1 MGGIKTTR
9 QAPMLPTDAAE
20 VMSTMLSTQYVRYG
34 LIGAWAVG
42 LWAGVGFSTALFWF
56 AFTIAAG
63 GVRSWVER
71 KVAARTGKSFGFV
84 FTSVALVTG
93 AFWAAAPA
101 IAWFSGKPFGEP
113 LAIAFL
119 CSGYLL
125 VFTQL
130 RNSPVRA
137 LMISTPYTLVSVAIA
152 VSAWGR
158 PQFWAFLGVLPFVYA
173 GLAVHVLLSQI
184 AQAKLTAFQDRQQR
198 LMDEVE
204 QARDRADAANA
215 AKTAFLG
222 VISHELRTPMNG
234 VLGAAQLLDA
244 TDLTDE
250 QRNLIGIIRNSGDNL
265 LGLLNEILDHAKIEA
280 GRLDIEAIPFEL
292 DELLGRVFNTWGA
305 RAGEKQLAYR
315 LERTGDTP
323 WTVLSDPTRL
333 TQILHNLISNALK
346 FTTEGG
352 VDVRID
358 CERIADDRARMR
370 FSVVDTGPGIS
381 GEDAGRLFQP
391 FTQLDVSTTR
401 RFGGTGLGLSI
412 ARKLARMMEGD
423 LSVTSELGRGSTFT
437 LEFEAEVVAW
447 MRPEETETQA
457 ADETEDL
464 EAVDFRPMKVLVVE
478 DHPINRLILE
488 TWLTTAGHSC
498 VSAENGELAV
508 EACAVEAFDLVLMD
522 VNMPVMD
529 GLTATR
535 TIRGANGPNQRTT
548 IVVLSASAH
557 ADDHKAGLEA
567 GADTYLN
574 KPVEFGRLAKL
585 MDTVAGGAAPLCE
598 VA

>member
-1 MGGIKTTR
+1 
-9 QAPMLPTDAAE
+9 MLPTDAAE
-20 VMSTMLSTQYVRYG
+20 VMSTMLQTQYVRYG
-34 LIGAWAVG
+34 LIGCWALG
-42 LWAGVGFSTALFWF
+42 LWAGVNFSTALFWF

-71 KVAARTGKSFGFV
+71 KVAGRTGKSFGFV
-84 FTSVALVTG
+84 FTAVALLTG
-93 AFWAAAPA
+93 CFWAAAPM
-101 IAWFSGKPFGEP
+101 IAWFSGGPSGDA
-113 LAIAFL
+113 LAMAYL

-137 LMISTPYTLVSVAIA
+137 LMISTPYTVVALTIA
-152 VSAWGR
+152 ASEWGK
-158 PQFWAFLGVLPFVYA
+158 PAFWTFMSVLPFVYA

-184 AQAKLTAFQDRQQR
+184 AQAKLMTFQDRQQR
-198 LMDEVE
+198 LMEEVE

-234 VLGAAQLLDA
+234 VLGAAQLLDN
-244 TDLTDE
+244 TDLTPQ
-250 QRNLIGIIRNSGDNL
+250 QRDLIAIIRNSGDNL

-280 GRLDIEAIPFEL
+280 GRLDIESIPFEL
-292 DELLGRVFNTWGA
+292 EELTGRVFNTWTA
-305 RAGEKQLAYR
+305 RAGEKGLTYR
-315 LERTGDTP
+315 LDWAGERP
-323 WTVLSDPTRL
+323 WTVRSDPTRL

-352 VDVRID
+352 VDLKIA
-358 CERIADDRARMR
+358 CERLADDRARLR
-370 FSVVDTGPGIS
+370 FSVTDTGPGIS
-381 GEDAGRLFQP
+381 HEDAGRLFQP

-423 LSVTSELGRGSTFT
+423 LSVESEPGRGSTFI
-437 LEFEAEVVAW
+437 LDFEAEVVEW
-447 MRPEETETQA
+447 SRPAIDNAEPVVAAEESE
-457 ADETEDL
+457 EGE
-464 EAVDFRPMKVLVVE
+464 FRALKVLVVE
-478 DHPINRLILE
+478 DHPVNRLILE
-488 TWLTTAGHSC
+488 TWLNTAGHAC
-498 VSAENGELAV
+498 ASAENGQLAI
-508 EACAVEAFDLVLMD
+508 EACASQAFDLILMD

-529 GLTATR
+529 GLSATR
-535 TIRGANGPNQRTT
+535 AIRSQPGPNQRTM

-557 ADDHKAGLEA
+557 VDDHKAGLEA

-574 KPVEFGRLAKL
+574 KPVEFGRLAQL
-585 MDTVAGGAAPLCE
+585 MDSVAGAGELMSE

>member
-1 MGGIKTTR
+1 
-9 QAPMLPTDAAE
+9 MLPTDAAE
-20 VMSTMLSTQYVRYG
+20 VMSTMLQTQYVRYG
-34 LIGAWAVG
+34 LIGCWALG
-42 LWAGVGFSTALFWF
+42 LWAGINFSTALFWF

-63 GVRSWVER
+63 GMRSWVER
-71 KVAARTGKSFGFV
+71 KVAGRTGKSFGFL
-84 FTSVALVTG
+84 FTAVALSTG
-93 AFWAAAPA
+93 CFWAAAPF
-101 IAWFSGKPFGEP
+101 IAWFSGRPFGEP
-113 LAIAFL
+113 LAVAFL

-137 LMISTPYTLVSVAIA
+137 LMISTPYTVVSLIIA
-152 VSAWGR
+152 ASAWGR
-158 PQFWAFLGVLPFVYA
+158 PQFWAFLGVLPFIYA

-184 AQAKLTAFQDRQQR
+184 AQAKLTTFQDRQQR
-198 LMDEVE
+198 LMEEVE
-204 QARDRADAANA
+204 QARDRADAANE

-244 TDLTDE
+244 TDLTPE
-250 QRNLIGIIRNSGDNL
+250 QRGLITIIRNSGDNL

-280 GRLDIEAIPFEL
+280 GRLDIESIPFEL
-292 DELLGRVFNTWGA
+292 GELVSRVFNTWNA
-305 RAGEKQLAYR
+305 RAGEKALNYR
-315 LERTGDTP
+315 LEWSGEQP
-323 WTVLSDPTRL
+323 WTVRSDPTRL

-346 FTTEGG
+346 FTTAGG
-352 VDVRID
+352 VDLKVA
-358 CERIADDRARMR
+358 CERLADDRARLR
-370 FSVVDTGPGIS
+370 FSVIDTGPGIS
-381 GEDAGRLFQP
+381 QEDAGHLFQP

-423 LSVTSELGRGSTFT
+423 LSVESELGRGSSFI
-437 LEFEAEVVAW
+437 LEFETEVLAWSRPAVAEIEVGDD
-447 MRPEETETQA
+447 
-457 ADETEDL
+457 ADEA
-464 EAVDFRPMKVLVVE
+464 EAADFRPLKVLVVE
-478 DHPINRLILE
+478 DHPVNRLILE
-488 TWLTTAGHSC
+488 TWLNTAGHDC
-498 VSAENGELAV
+498 TSAENGQLAID
-508 EACAVEAFDLVLMD
+508 ACATQAFDLVLMD
-522 VNMPVMD
+522 VNMPVLD
-529 GLTATR
+529 GLSATR
-535 TIRGANGPNQRTT
+535 SIRAQPGPNQRTT

-585 MDTVAGGAAPLCE
+585 MDTVAGAGAPLSE

>member
-1 MGGIKTTR
+1 
-9 QAPMLPTDAAE
+9 MLPTDAAE
-20 VMSTMLSTQYVRYG
+20 VLSTMLQTQYVRYG
-34 LIGAWAVG
+34 LIGCWALG
-42 LWAGVGFSTALFWF
+42 LWAGVNFSTALFWF

-71 KVAARTGKSFGFV
+71 KLAGRTGKSFGFV
-84 FTSVALVTG
+84 FTAVALTTG
-93 AFWAAAPA
+93 CFWAAAPL

-113 LAIAFL
+113 LAVAFL

-137 LMISTPYTLVSVAIA
+137 LMISTPYTVVSLIIA
-152 VSAWGR
+152 ASAWGR

-184 AQAKLTAFQDRQQR
+184 AQAKLTAFQDGQQR

-250 QRNLIGIIRNSGDNL
+250 QRGLITIIRNSGDNL

-280 GRLDIEAIPFEL
+280 GRLDIESIPFEL
-292 DELLGRVFNTWGA
+292 GELVGRVFNTWSA
-305 RAGEKQLAYR
+305 RAGEKTLGYR
-315 LERTGDTP
+315 LAWSGEQP
-323 WTVLSDPTRL
+323 WTVRSDPTRL

-352 VDVRID
+352 VDLRVD
-358 CERIADDRARMR
+358 CERLAGDRARLR

-381 GEDAGRLFQP
+381 EEDAGRLFQP
-391 FTQLDVSTTR
+391 FPQLDVSTTR

-412 ARKLARMMEGD
+412 ARKLARMMDGD
-423 LSVTSELGRGSTFT
+423 LSVESELGRGSSFI
-437 LEFEAEVVAW
+437 LEFESEVLAW
-447 MRPEETETQA
+447 SRPAVEETDAAEE
-457 ADETEDL
+457 ADEA
-464 EAVDFRPMKVLVVE
+464 EAGDFRPLKVLVVE
-478 DHPINRLILE
+478 DHPVNRLILE
-488 TWLTTAGHSC
+488 TWLNTAGHDC
-498 VSAENGELAV
+498 ASAENGQLAID
-508 EACAVEAFDLVLMD
+508 ACAAQAFDLVLMD
-522 VNMPVMD
+522 VNMPVLD
-529 GLTATR
+529 GLSATR
-535 TIRGANGPNQRTT
+535 TIRSQPGPNQRTT

-585 MDTVAGGAAPLCE
+585 MDVVAGAAEPLSE

>member
-1 MGGIKTTR
+1 MGGIRSTR
-9 QAPMLPTDAAE
+9 QAPMLPTDAGE
-20 VMSTMLSTQYVRYG
+20 VLSTMLQTQYVRYG
-34 LIGAWAVG
+34 LIGCWALG
-42 LWAGVGFSTALFWF
+42 LWATVNFSTALFWF

-63 GVRSWVER
+63 GLRSWVER
-71 KVAARTGKSFGFV
+71 KVAGRTGKSFGFV
-84 FTSVALVTG
+84 FTAVALSTG
-93 AFWAAAPA
+93 CFWASAPF
-101 IAWFSGKPFGEP
+101 IAWFSGRPFGEP

-130 RNSPVRA
+130 RNSPIRA
-137 LMISTPYTLVSVAIA
+137 LTISTPYTVVALIIA
-152 VSAWGR
+152 ASLWGR

-234 VLGAAQLLDA
+234 VLGAAQLLDD
-244 TDLTDE
+244 TDLTPE
-250 QRNLIGIIRNSGDNL
+250 QRNLIGIISSSGDNL

-280 GRLDIEAIPFEL
+280 GRLDIESIPFDL
-292 DELLGRVFNTWGA
+292 DELVGRVFNTWTA
-305 RAGEKQLAYR
+305 RAGEKALDYR
-315 LERTGDTP
+315 LNWVGERP
-323 WTVLSDPTRL
+323 WTVRSDPTRL

-346 FTTEGG
+346 FTTVGG
-352 VDVRID
+352 VDLRVE
-358 CERIADDRARMR
+358 CEQVADDRARLR
-370 FSVVDTGPGIS
+370 FSVTDTGPGIS
-381 GEDAGRLFQP
+381 TEDAGRLFQP

-412 ARKLARMMEGD
+412 ARKLARMMDGD
-423 LSVTSELGRGSTFT
+423 LAVESEPGRGSSFT
-437 LEFEAEVVAW
+437 LEFEAEVLVW
-447 MRPEETETQA
+447 TRPELAAEEPSVA
-457 ADETEDL
+457 ADEA
-464 EAVDFRPMKVLVVE
+464 EAGDFRPLRVLVVE
-478 DHPINRLILE
+478 DHPVNRLILE
-488 TWLTTAGHSC
+488 TWLNTAGHAC
-498 VSAENGELAV
+498 ASAENGQLAID
-508 EACAVEAFDLVLMD
+508 ACAVETFDLILMD
-522 VNMPVMD
+522 VNMPVLD
-529 GLTATR
+529 GLSATR
-535 TIRGANGPNQRTT
+535 TIRAAPGPNQQTT

-557 ADDHKAGLEA
+557 ADDHRAGLEA

-585 MDTVAGGAAPLCE
+585 IDMVAGADLALSE

>member
-1 MGGIKTTR
+1 
-9 QAPMLPTDAAE
+9 MLPTDAAE
-20 VMSTMLSTQYVRYG
+20 VLSTMLQTQYVRYG
-34 LIGAWAVG
+34 LIGCWAVG
-42 LWAGVGFSTALFWF
+42 LWAGVNFSTALFWF

-71 KVAARTGKSFGFV
+71 KLAGRTGKTFGFV
-84 FTSVALVTG
+84 FTAVALSTG
-93 AFWAAAPA
+93 CFWAAAPL
-101 IAWFSGKPFGEP
+101 IAWFSGKPFGQP
-113 LAIAFL
+113 LAMAYL

-137 LMISTPYTLVSVAIA
+137 LMISTPYTVASLIIA
-152 VSAWGR
+152 ASAWGR
-158 PQFWAFLGVLPFVYA
+158 PEFWGFLGVLPFVYA

-198 LMDEVE
+198 LMEEVE

-234 VLGAAQLLDA
+234 VLGAAQLLDN
-244 TDLTDE
+244 TDLTPE
-250 QRNLIGIIRNSGDNL
+250 QRGLTGIIRSSGDNL

-280 GRLDIEAIPFEL
+280 GRLDIEAIPFEME
-292 DELLGRVFNTWGA
+292 ELVGRVFNTWKA
-305 RAGEKQLAYR
+305 RAGEKALDYR
-315 LERTGDTP
+315 LAWRGERP
-323 WTVLSDPTRL
+323 WTVRSDPTRL

-352 VDVRID
+352 VELTLA
-358 CERIADDRARMR
+358 CERVADDRARLR
-370 FSVVDTGPGIS
+370 ISVTDTGPGIS
-381 GEDAGRLFQP
+381 KEDAGRLFQP

-423 LSVTSELGRGSTFT
+423 LSVESELGRGSSFT
-437 LEFEAEVVAW
+437 LEIDAEVLAW
-447 MRPEETETQA
+447 LPPEVVEAGPDEAQA
-457 ADETEDL
+457 EG
-464 EAVDFRPMKVLVVE
+464 EAIDFRPLKVLVVE
-478 DHPINRLILE
+478 DHPVNRLILE
-488 TWLTTAGHSC
+488 TWLKTAGHVC
-498 VSAENGELAV
+498 ASAENGQLAI
-508 EACAVEAFDLVLMD
+508 EACATQIFDLVLMD
-522 VNMPVMD
+522 VNMPVLD
-529 GLTATR
+529 GLSATR
-535 TIRGANGPNQRTT
+535 AIRAAPGPNQRTT

-574 KPVEFGRLAKL
+574 KPVEFGRLAQL
-585 MDTVAGGAAPLCE
+585 MDMVAGVAAPLSD

>member
-1 MGGIKTTR
+1 
-9 QAPMLPTDAAE
+9 MLPTDAAE
-20 VMSTMLSTQYVRYG
+20 VMSTMLQTQYVRYG
-34 LIGAWAVG
+34 LIGCWALG
-42 LWAGVGFSTALFWF
+42 LWAGVNFSTALFWF

-63 GVRSWVER
+63 AVRSWVER
-71 KVAARTGKSFGFV
+71 KVAGRTGKSFGLL
-84 FTSVALVTG
+84 FTAVALATG
-93 AFWAAAPA
+93 CFWAAAPM
-101 IAWFSGKPFGEP
+101 IAWFSGGPFGEP
-113 LAIAFL
+113 LAVAFL

-137 LMISTPYTLVSVAIA
+137 LMISTPYSVVSLIIA
-152 VSAWGR
+152 ASAWGK

-184 AQAKLTAFQDRQQR
+184 AQAKLTTFQDRQQR
-198 LMDEVE
+198 LMEEVE

-234 VLGAAQLLDA
+234 VLGAAQLLDN
-244 TDLTDE
+244 TDLTAE
-250 QRNLIGIIRNSGDNL
+250 QRGLIAIIRNSGDNL

-280 GRLDIEAIPFEL
+280 GRLDIESIPFEL
-292 DELLGRVFNTWGA
+292 NELIGRVFSTWTA
-305 RAGEKQLAYR
+305 RASERELDYR
-315 LERTGDTP
+315 LNWTGEQP

-346 FTTEGG
+346 FTTTGG
-352 VDVRID
+352 VDLCID
-358 CERIADDRARMR
+358 CERVADDRARLR
-370 FSVVDTGPGIS
+370 FTVTDTGPGIS
-381 GEDAGRLFQP
+381 EEDAGRLFQP

-423 LSVTSELGRGSTFT
+423 LSVSSELGRGSSFA
-437 LEFEAEVVAW
+437 LEFEAEVLAW
-447 MRPEETETQA
+447 SRPAPEEVA
-457 ADETEDL
+457 PADEVE
-464 EAVDFRPMKVLVVE
+464 EASAGDFRPLNVLVVE
-478 DHPINRLILE
+478 DRPVNRLILE
-488 TWLTTAGHSC
+488 TWLTTAGHVCS
-498 VSAENGELAV
+498 SAENGQLAID
-508 EACAVEAFDLVLMD
+508 ACATQAFDVVLMD
-522 VNMPVMD
+522 VNMPVLD
-529 GLTATR
+529 GLSATR
-535 TIRGANGPNQRTT
+535 SIRAHPGPNQRTT

-574 KPVEFGRLAKL
+574 KPVEFGRLAQL
-585 MDTVAGGAAPLCE
+585 MDSVAGAGAPLCE